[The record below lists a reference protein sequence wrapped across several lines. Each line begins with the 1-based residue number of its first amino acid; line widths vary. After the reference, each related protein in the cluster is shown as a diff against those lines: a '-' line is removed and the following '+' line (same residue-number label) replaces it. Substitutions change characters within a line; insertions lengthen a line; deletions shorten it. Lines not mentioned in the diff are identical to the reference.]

1 MKDFET
7 KNLKIRKFSME
18 DVEDVHKNLA
28 TEKELTECL
37 GYNIHKSMHETE
49 IMVESLIKE
58 YEMNE
63 LIWAIEDK
71 SESEVIGFIN
81 AFERSDINK
90 VCKFKFGIALNKV
103 YSGYMEEGL
112 KVIIDYLLN
121 EKNFNVLISEFYDGY
136 KKLTQIK
143 CNILENVGMSKEA
156 VLHNRKINEKT
167 GRTENKIIYSIFK

>member
-7 KNLKIRKFSME
+7 KNLKIRKFRME

-28 TEKELTECL
+28 TESKLTECL
-37 GYNIHKSMHETE
+37 GYNIHKSLHETE

-71 SESEVIGFIN
+71 AESEVIGFIN

-103 YSGYMEEGL
+103 YSGYMEEAL
-112 KVIIDYLLN
+112 KVVIDYLLN
-121 EKNFNVLISEFYDGY
+121 VKKFDVLISEFYDGCEMIT
-136 KKLTQIK
+136 KIK
-143 CNILENVGMSKEA
+143 SNILENVGMTKEA
-156 VLHNRKINEKT
+156 VLHNRKINVKT
-167 GRTENKIIYSIFK
+167 GLAENKIIYSIFR